1 MMTMYGEDDASDR
14 VLVAAA
20 QANDGAAF
28 LRLVARYR
36 PRLEATL
43 RSAVRDPA
51 RAADLAQDAI
61 DTAYDDLA
69 HLRDPEGFYPWLRRI
84 AITRLLKD
92 IRRQQR
98 RHAALDRLR
107 LQAPRVAAPLTRLLI
122 RETAAELSLAL
133 RTVLVLHD
141 DLGYTIPE
149 IATHLGISED
159 AAKKRLTRAHEEF
172 RSRYADT

>member
-1 MMTMYGEDDASDR
+1 VTTHREDESTDR
-14 VLVAAA
+14 MLVAAA
-20 QANDGAAF
+20 QAGDGDAF

-36 PRLEATL
+36 ARIEAT
-43 RSAVRDPA
+43 VRRDVGDPA
-51 RAADLAQDAI
+51 RAADLVQDAI

-84 AITRLLKD
+84 ATTRLLKD

-98 RHAALDRLR
+98 WHAALDRLR
-107 LQAPRVAAPLTRLLI
+107 HQAPRAAAPLARLLI

-141 DLGYTIPE
+141 DLGYAIPE
-149 IATHLGISED
+149 IAAHLGISED